1 MKSRQH
7 STSEGRTSQFWKQ
20 LSDQALTSPYLAVV
34 PFLGL
39 LPLSLVA
46 LARPTLAQEVSQI
59 LPPPPDVRMID
70 STVVPASDLPF
81 IPIDKTF
88 QAPAAAPGLQER
100 SAAGYRVIVNG
111 NSSMLLQQVQR
122 VEPKA
127 FISDYKGRKVIQ
139 TGVFSNQTNAQQQV
153 STLQAQGIQA
163 EVLSSATSNP
173 IQPSAYLVVVPG
185 RRENLSN
192 IRAQIIQLG
201 ADQQTVIEKTSPLGP
216 HVEVGPFS
224 DRQTAEE
231 WNQLLRKSGGLDAR
245 VYYTR

>member
-7 STSEGRTSQFWKQ
+7 STPRGRSFQFFEPP
-20 LSDQALTSPYLAVV
+20 SNQASTSPYLAAISL
-34 PFLGL
+34 LGL
-39 LPLSLVA
+39 LPLSLA
-46 LARPTLAQEVSQI
+46 TARPALTQEIGQT
-59 LPPPPDVRMID
+59 LPPPPDVQVVD
-70 STVVPASDLPF
+70 PTVAPSSDLPF

-88 QAPAAAPGLQER
+88 QAPAASPGVQER

-111 NSSMLLQQVQR
+111 NSTMLLQQVQR

-127 FISDYKGRKVIQ
+127 FVSDYKGRKVIQ
-139 TGVFSNQTNAQQQV
+139 TGVFSEQANAQQQV
-153 STLQAQGIQA
+153 AMLQSQGIQA

-173 IQPSAYLVVVPG
+173 IQSSAYLVVVPG
-185 RRENLSN
+185 RRENLAN

-201 ADQQTVIEKTSPLGP
+201 ADRQAVIEKMAPLGP